1 MLNTMDA
8 FLDILATFLVFFIFF
23 LIVWYFMR
31 LKGVSKTQINI
42 KGNKIDRFV
51 KNSEE
56 LISSNLNKIKKAA
69 ERSISKT
76 YLVGCSWILV
86 NNEEDESVLYTFRSN
101 NELLI
106 TKNGL
111 VKRFQYEIII
121 DNNSILITDNNITE
135 HFEIVN
141 IQDDFLFINK
151 LSTTK
156 ILIFANQ
163 TKFKD
168 VIKSEI
174 RNKAKSYY
182 KFNDELIY

>member
-1 MLNTMDA
+1 MQE
-8 FLDILATFLVFFIFF
+8 
-23 LIVWYFMR
+23 
-31 LKGVSKTQINI
+31 KI
-42 KGNKIDRFV
+42 K
-51 KNSEE
+51 
-56 LISSNLNKIKKAA
+56 LYLNKIKKAA

-151 LSTTK
+151 
-156 ILIFANQ
+156 
-163 TKFKD
+163 
-168 VIKSEI
+168 
-174 RNKAKSYY
+174 Y
-182 KFNDELIY
+182 KYPFTRA